1 MLEHEQQLEKYFEEH
16 AVDGALPDEEMVKL
30 LTGTA
35 DEAAGE
41 TGDTMDGDA
50 PTPAEAEKVK
60 PEAATP
66 DEPEAETPQAQE
78 QQPVIMAKDG
88 RNTIPYSELADA
100 REAAQNER
108 SRREELERRLAELEA
123 RMQGDGAQTADEGG
137 TGDDTGDEQ
146 PDDPLA
152 ALREDW
158 PEVADAL
165 ERVTAAQQRQIA
177 ALNGQ
182 MAPIQQGEAER
193 RMAAH
198 YATILRAHPDAD
210 TLIESQEFARWRDA
224 QPSFIRDVQEAVL
237 QRGTAEQVV
246 ELFGSFKAATG
257 WGKDAATGDN
267 AAQEQPREQDKQAA
281 VKRAREQAKI
291 NTPKSLSDIPG
302 GAAVQTDPTEAFLAM
317 SQEARMDKIM
327 GMSPDQIENMLRR
340 AT

>member
-1 MLEHEQQLEKYFEEH
+1 MNEQQMERYFETH
-16 AVDGALPDEEMVKL
+16 AVDGALPDAEMVKL

-50 PTPAEAEKVK
+50 PTPAEAEEVK

-108 SRREELERRLAELEA
+108 SQREALQRELEA
-123 RMQGDGAQTADEGG
+123 LKAKYEGDAAQGDEEAAAENGEDGEA
-137 TGDDTGDEQ
+137 
-146 PDDPLA
+146 DDPLA
-152 ALREDW
+152 RLREDW
-158 PEVADAL
+158 PEVAEAV
-165 ERVTAAQQRQIA
+165 EKAAARHQRVIEEQRLRIEE
-177 ALNGQ
+177 LTRHLL
-182 MAPIQQGEAER
+182 PIQQGEAER

-198 YATILRAHPDAD
+198 YSTILNAHPDAD
-210 TLIESQEFARWRDA
+210 EIMESEAFAKWREA
-224 QPSFIRDVQEAVL
+224 QPSFVREVQEAVL
-237 QRGTAEQVV
+237 QQGTAEQVV

-257 WGKDAATGDN
+257 WSNDAAAGDT
-267 AAQEQPREQDKQAA
+267 AAQARREAARQAKQAGHA
-281 VKRAREQAKI
+281 
-291 NTPKSLSDIPG
+291 TPKSLSDIPG
-302 GAAVQTDPTEAFLAM
+302 GAAVQTDATETFLQM
-317 SQEARMDKIM
+317 SDTARMDKIM
-327 GMSPDQIENMLRR
+327 GMSPEQIENMLRR